1 MVEKMKIRVS
11 GMHCGNCVSKV
22 ENKLKN
28 LDGVNKI
35 SVNLAKGEVKVG
47 YDPKTTGFNTFQ
59 AVIQELGYQAS
70 R

>member
-1 MVEKMKIRVS
+1 MGEKMKIKVS

-28 LDGVNKI
+28 LDGVNRV
-35 SVNLAKGEVKVG
+35 SVNLSKGIAKVG
-47 YDPKTTGFNTFQ
+47 YDPNTTRFNTFQ
-59 AVIQELGYQAS
+59 AAIQELGYQAS

>member
-1 MVEKMKIRVS
+1 MVEKMKIKVT

-28 LDGVNKI
+28 LDGVNRV
-35 SVNLAKGEVKVG
+35 SVNLAKGVAKVG
-47 YDPKTTGFNTFQ
+47 YDPNTTGFDTFQ
-59 AVIQELGYQAS
+59 AVIQELGYEAS